1 MATIIVPAHNEAS
14 VIQRCLD
21 SIVSQVNLAPPPHS
35 EMLPKNKITDS
46 DIVIVACNGCTDNT
60 ADIVREN
67 YPKVICLDIEKP
79 SKTNALNEAE
89 KHITTFPVYYLDA
102 DTVIA
107 PDTIDTITKHMDN
120 TGLLLTAPTPAI
132 DTSESPWAV
141 KQYYKIWINLPY
153 IKDGVIGTCSFIISE
168 QGRKRFDTFPDIIN
182 DDGFVRCC
190 YDSHERDNV
199 AGTTIHIKAPKTLY
213 SLIKIKTRARLGNMQ
228 LEATNLCA
236 RPKQANYS
244 GSMKEKLFSKQFI
257 PTLVYILIALFIRIR
272 AKKQFKQLDS
282 YQWEKDLTS
291 R

>member
-21 SIVSQVNLAPPPHS
+21 SIISQVNLDAKQTP
-35 EMLPKNKITDS
+35 ETND
-46 DIVIVACNGCTDNT
+46 DVVIVACNGCTDNT
-60 ADIVREN
+60 ADIVREH
-67 YPKVICLDIEKP
+67 YPEVICLDIEKP

-89 KHITTFPVYYLDA
+89 KYITTFPIYYLDA
-102 DTVIA
+102 DTVID
-107 PDTIDTITKHMDN
+107 PGTIDTITKHIAK
-120 TGLLLTAPTPAI
+120 TGLLLAAPTPAI
-132 DTSESPWAV
+132 NTSESSWIV

-168 QGRKRFDTFPDIIN
+168 VGRKRFDKFPDIIN

-190 YDSHERDNV
+190 FDSHERNNV
-199 AGTTIHIKAPKTLY
+199 ADTAIHIKAPKTLY

-228 LEATNLCA
+228 LEATDLCA

-244 GSMKEKLFSKQFI
+244 GSMKDRLFSKQWV
-257 PTLVYILIALFIRIR
+257 PTLVYIVIALFIRIR
-272 AKKQFKQLDS
+272 ANKQFKQLDS

>member
-21 SIVSQVNLAPPPHS
+21 SIVSQVNLDA
-35 EMLPKNKITDS
+35 EQTANVI
-46 DIVIVACNGCTDNT
+46 IVACNGCTDNT
-60 ADIVREN
+60 VDIVREH
-67 YPKVICLDIEKP
+67 YPEVICLDIEKP

-89 KHITTFPVYYLDA
+89 KYITTFPVYYLDA
-102 DTVIA
+102 DTIID
-107 PDTIDTITKHMDN
+107 PGTIDAITKHIAK
-120 TGLLLTAPTPAI
+120 TGLLLAAPTPVI
-132 DTSESPWAV
+132 NTSESSWVV

-153 IKDGVIGTCSFIISE
+153 IKDGVIGTCSFILSE
-168 QGRKRFDTFPDIIN
+168 AGRKRFDKFPDIIN

-190 YDSHERDNV
+190 FDSHERDNL

-228 LEATNLCA
+228 LVATNLCA

-244 GSMKEKLFSKQFI
+244 GSMKDRLFSKQFV

-272 AKKQFKQLDS
+272 ANKQFKQLDS
-282 YQWEKDLTS
+282 YKWEKDLTS